1 MIAGK
6 DELHVKADANTP
18 EEVDIDAVAD
28 RIRKQQLGNQVSAS
42 EEVHGDI
49 ATRIHK

>member
-6 DELHVKADANTP
+6 DQLFVKADASTP
-18 EEVDIDAVAD
+18 DEIDVEAVAD
-28 RIRKQQLGNQVSAS
+28 RIRREQVGNQVSAS

-49 ATRIHK
+49 TIRARK